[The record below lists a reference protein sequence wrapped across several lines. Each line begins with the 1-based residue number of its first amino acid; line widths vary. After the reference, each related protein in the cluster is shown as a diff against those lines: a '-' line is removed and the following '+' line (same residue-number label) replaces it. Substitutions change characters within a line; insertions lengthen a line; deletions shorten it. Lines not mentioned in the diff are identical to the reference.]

1 MLSGCEAQKK
11 LPPVEA
17 AILGIGSGQAQK
29 NCLRWRQLYYQAGFL
44 LALGPMKI
52 VLSELRFE

>member
-11 LPPVEA
+11 LPLVEA

-29 NCLRWRQLYYQAGFL
+29 KLPPVEAVL
-44 LALGPMKI
+44 LSGWVSVSPWPYLK
-52 VLSELRFE
+52 VFSELSS

>member
-29 NCLRWRQLYYQAGFL
+29 KLPPVEAAL
-44 LALGPMKI
+44 LSGWVSVSPWPYENRA
-52 VLSELRFE
+52 